1 MLVWTFEAHG
11 MLTEAEGDRLVL
23 SGKTRKEM
31 AEYRPS
37 ESLRVWWRH
46 HRGALFQI
54 NANETSCFDVKTTA
68 KEPVTLEVRS
78 KQLTILMLND
88 QNKLLEDVVE
98 VEPLR
103 ELDGS
108 LDNS

>member
-37 ESLRVWWRH
+37 ESLRDWWRH
-46 HRGALFQI
+46 HRGALF
-54 NANETSCFDVKTTA
+54 
-68 KEPVTLEVRS
+68 
-78 KQLTILMLND
+78 
-88 QNKLLEDVVE
+88 
-98 VEPLR
+98 
-103 ELDGS
+103 
-108 LDNS
+108 